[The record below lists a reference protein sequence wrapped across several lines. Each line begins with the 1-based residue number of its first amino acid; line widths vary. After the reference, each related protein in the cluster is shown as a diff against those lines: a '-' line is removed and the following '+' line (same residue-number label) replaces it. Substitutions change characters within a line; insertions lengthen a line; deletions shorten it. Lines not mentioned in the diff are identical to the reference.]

1 MRSTGQPKLDA
12 HTIAALKQWKAKPR
26 SVRTLRLPITFE
38 SGLLRCIGERS
49 VCSFSSDSHHVH
61 AIANK
66 SRNGNSQNGDTKIAA
81 QSVEAAEDAGLR
93 YVSDDQL
100 GFSRRRKGEEFE
112 YFDAKGKP
120 IDDEQRL
127 LRIKRLAIPPAWT
140 DVWICPS
147 PNGHIQA
154 TGRDARRRKQYRYH
168 ERWREIR
175 DENKYDRLINFGKA
189 LPKIRR
195 RLKKDL
201 VLSGL
206 PREKVLATIVQ
217 LLERSFIRV
226 GNEEYARENKSF
238 GLTTMQ
244 DRHVDVKGSKLRF
257 RFRGKSG
264 RQHEVDVTDRRIA
277 RIISKLQDLPGQSL
291 FQYLDDE
298 GSVRDITSQDVNEY
312 LREITDEDFTAK
324 DFRTWAGTVLAAIGL
339 RAAGEFETKK
349 QAKANIKNA
358 IGAVAK
364 VLGNTPAICRQCYI
378 HPVVLEAYL
387 NGNSVNGLKAKTGET
402 FEGKGIDLGS
412 AQAAVLKLLQA
423 GL

>member
-1 MRSTGQPKLDA
+1 M
-12 HTIAALKQWKAKPR
+12 
-26 SVRTLRLPITFE
+26 
-38 SGLLRCIGERS
+38 
-49 VCSFSSDSHHVH
+49 
-61 AIANK
+61 
-66 SRNGNSQNGDTKIAA
+66 
-81 QSVEAAEDAGLR
+81 R
-93 YVSDDQL
+93 YVSDEQPGL
-100 GFSRRRKGEEFE
+100 SRQRKGEEFE
-112 YFDAKGKP
+112 YFDTKGRP
-120 IDDEQRL
+120 VRDEQRL

-140 DVWICPS
+140 EVWICPS

-175 DENKYDRLINFGKA
+175 DENKYDRLVNFGKA

-201 VLSGL
+201 ALNGL

-277 RIISKLQDLPGQSL
+277 RIVSKLQDLPGQSL

-298 GSVRDITSQDVNEY
+298 GNVRDITSQDVNEY
-312 LREITDEDFTAK
+312 LREITGEDFTAK
-324 DFRTWAGTVLAAIGL
+324 DFRTWAGTVLAAIAL
-339 RAAGEFETKK
+339 SAAGEFDTKK
-349 QAKANIKNA
+349 QAKTNIKHA
-358 IGAVAK
+358 ISAVAE
-364 VLGNTPAICRQCYI
+364 VLGNTLAICRQCYI
-378 HPVVLEAYL
+378 HPIILETYL
-387 NGNSVNGLKAKTGET
+387 KGNSVDGLKQGIAKE
-402 FEGKGIDLGS
+402 FAE
-412 AQAAVLKLLQA
+412 AAVLKLLQA
-423 GL
+423 GLSEKAT

>member
-1 MRSTGQPKLDA
+1 MNGDQ
-12 HTIAALKQWKAKPR
+12 
-26 SVRTLRLPITFE
+26 
-38 SGLLRCIGERS
+38 RS
-49 VCSFSSDSHHVH
+49 VCALLSESDHVNAFAKKRH
-61 AIANK
+61 GK
-66 SRNGNSQNGDTKIAA
+66 RQNSDTKIATD
-81 QSVEAAEDAGLR
+81 SLEAAEDAGLR
-93 YVSDDQL
+93 YVSDDQP
-100 GFSRRRKGEEFE
+100 GSSRQRNGEEFE
-112 YFDAKGKP
+112 YLDQKGKP
-120 IDDEQRL
+120 IRDEQRL
-127 LRIKRLAIPPAWT
+127 LRIKRLAIPPAWS

-175 DENKYDRLINFGKA
+175 DENKYDRLVNFGKA

-201 VLSGL
+201 ALSSL

-217 LLERSFIRV
+217 LLERSLIRV

-277 RIISKLQDLPGQSL
+277 RIVMKLQDLAGQSL

-298 GSVRDITSQDVNEY
+298 GNARDITSQDVNEY
-312 LREITDEDFTAK
+312 LREITGADFTAK
-324 DFRTWAGTVLAAIGL
+324 DFRTWAGTVLAAVALGKL
-339 RAAGEFETKK
+339 GASETKR
-349 QAKANIKNA
+349 QAKTNIKHA
-358 IGAVAK
+358 IGAVAE

-378 HPVVLEAYL
+378 HPAVLEAYL
-387 NGNSVNGLKAKTGET
+387 NGNSINGFKPNRREE
-402 FEGKGIDLGS
+402 FEKQGTDLAS
-412 AQAAVLKLLQA
+412 AQKAVLKFLQNYSSEKS
-423 GL
+423 G

>member
-1 MRSTGQPKLDA
+1 MHSL
-12 HTIAALKQWKAKPR
+12 AKRP
-26 SVRTLRLPITFE
+26 
-38 SGLLRCIGERS
+38 
-49 VCSFSSDSHHVH
+49 
-61 AIANK
+61 
-66 SRNGNSQNGDTKIAA
+66 RNGNKVNADTTLLAN
-81 QSVEAAEDAGLR
+81 SVEAAEDAGLR

-291 FQYLDDE
+291 FQYVDDE
-298 GSVRDITSQDVNEY
+298 GNARDVSSQDVNEY
-312 LREITDEDFTAK
+312 LREITGEDFTAK
-324 DFRTWAGTVLAAIGL
+324 DFRTWAGTVLAAIAL
-339 RAAGEFETKK
+339 SAAGEFETKK